1 MVKKMKKTIILFAV
15 IVMMVNITTIL
26 TAQTSAKVT
35 TNAGAVLI
43 VPLSLTQT
51 SPLHFGTINLITIAA
66 GTCILS
72 TTGVRTFTGGLGA
85 STSIPVATNAAY
97 TVTGKIAAT
106 YSVTLPAAAVTIA
119 IGSSVAAPDMMTVTA
134 FTARFTGAPA
144 DALTSKLSA
153 TGTDSFTVGA
163 TLTSMASQN
172 AGVYTGTFNISVDY
186 N

>member
-1 MVKKMKKTIILFAV
+1 MKKTIILLAAMVIMANFA
-15 IVMMVNITTIL
+15 TIL

-43 VPLSLTQT
+43 VPFSITQT
-51 SPLHFGTINLITIAA
+51 SPLHFGTINLVTIAA

-72 TTGVRTFTGGLGA
+72 TSGVRTFTGGLGP
-85 STSIPVATNAAY
+85 SSSIPIATNAAY
-97 TVTGKIAAT
+97 TVTGKISAT
-106 YSVTLPAAAVTIA
+106 YSVTLPVAAVTIS

-134 FTARFTGAPA
+134 FTSRFTGAPA
-144 DALTSKLSA
+144 DLLTSKLSA
-153 TGTDSFTVGA
+153 TGTDSFVIGA